1 MTRSTYAFCHGE
13 RGAVRT
19 AAVFIPAMV
28 VATSAKTE
36 SRSWSKYLGASFSEK
51 ALRSC

>member
-1 MTRSTYAFCHGE
+1 MTRSAQAFCHGD

-19 AAVFIPAMV
+19 VSVFMPAMV

-36 SRSWSKYLGASFSEK
+36 SRSWSKYLDASFSEK